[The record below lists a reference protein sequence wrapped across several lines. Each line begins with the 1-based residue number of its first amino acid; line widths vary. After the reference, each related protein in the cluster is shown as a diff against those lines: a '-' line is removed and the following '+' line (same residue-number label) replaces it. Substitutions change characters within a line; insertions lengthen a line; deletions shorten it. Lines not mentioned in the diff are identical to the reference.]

1 MSIRIIEEI
10 IIGGKRWIKTKI
22 ETRTQI
28 KNVLKN
34 KQSLLVLLIC
44 IIVMLLCMNMM
55 TKIGRGDSSKIK
67 YSEFITM
74 LDKGEVESVVLKSDT
89 LTITLKHGTG
99 VAAQTKTTTLM
110 EDLSDLPKG
119 LKNRASKISTRSS
132 RI

>member
-1 MSIRIIEEI
+1 MDQNQNRNQDPNKKSP
-10 IIGGKRWIKTKI
+10 
-22 ETRTQI
+22 Q
-28 KNVLKN
+28 N

-89 LTITLKHGTG
+89 LTITLKHGAG
-99 VAAQTKTTTLM
+99 VAAQTKI
-110 EDLSDLPKG
+110 PH
-119 LKNRASKISTRSS
+119 
-132 RI
+132 